1 MEYGYGAY
9 GSSISATERF
19 LCRCGKAVRIVEGAL
34 KLYGAPIYVR
44 HEIVHNRRVVDDLRA
59 KGAIFVDEL
68 SDIPAGSVTIFSA
81 HGVSMEVE
89 REAKLRGLSIID
101 ATCPL
106 VEKVHKEAQ
115 KFAKSGRKVILIGHR
130 GHPEVAGTSGRVE
143 GGVTLVSSVEEVA
156 SLPLEESGSFAY
168 VTQTTLS
175 VDDTKGIILAL
186 HRRFPNIIGPDLR
199 DICYATQNRQNA
211 VRALAQKC
219 DLVLVVGD
227 QTSSNSNRLR
237 DIGNDMSVPTYLI
250 DDATCIDPTWLEGV
264 AIVGIT
270 AGASAPEKLVQEVVV
285 HLSQAGAVE
294 VRTLD
299 GVVERVE
306 FKLPEEL
313 NDL

>member
-1 MEYGYGAY
+1 MD
-9 GSSISATERF
+9 TEFMQAF
-19 LCRCGKAVRIVEGAL
+19 LAQPRGFCAGVERAIRIVEGAL

-44 HEIVHNRRVVDDLRA
+44 HEIVHNRRVVDELRA
-59 KGAIFVDEL
+59 QGAIFVDEL
-68 SDIPAGSVTIFSA
+68 TDIPSGSVTIFSA
-81 HGVSMEVE
+81 HGVSAEVE
-89 REAKLRGLSIID
+89 KEAMLRGLSIID

-115 KFAKSGRKVILIGHR
+115 KFSRSGRKIILIGHR

-143 GGVTLVSSVEEVA
+143 GGVILVSSVEEVA
-156 SLPLEESGSFAY
+156 SLVLEESDSFAY

-175 VDDTKGIILAL
+175 IDDTRDIISAL
-186 HRRFPNIIGPDLR
+186 HRRFRNIIGPDLR

-211 VRALAQKC
+211 VRVLAQQC

-227 QTSSNSNRLR
+227 NTSSNSNRLR
-237 DIGNDMSVPTYLI
+237 DIGIDMCVPTHLI
-250 DDATCIDPTWLEGV
+250 DDATCIDPAWLKGV

-285 HLSQAGAVE
+285 HLRQMTTVK
-294 VRTLD
+294 VHTLG

-306 FKLPEEL
+306 FKLPPEL
-313 NDL
+313 SDL